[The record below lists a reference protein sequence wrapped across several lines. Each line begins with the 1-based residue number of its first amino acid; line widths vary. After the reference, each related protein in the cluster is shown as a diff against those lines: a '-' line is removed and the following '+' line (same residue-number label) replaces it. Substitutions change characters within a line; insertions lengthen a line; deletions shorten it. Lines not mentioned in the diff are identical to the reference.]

1 MHEQSKHGFQM
12 VLNPERKFIN
22 ISGVI
27 QKYGKKLKWF
37 GQEQSSFELE
47 NEGRLLP
54 VENADLIGR
63 VGHIRIIS
71 YESFQ
76 DLA

>member
-1 MHEQSKHGFQM
+1 MLGPFA
-12 VLNPERKFIN
+12 IN
-22 ISGVI
+22 ILGVI

-63 VGHIRIIS
+63 VVRCQAVDK
-71 YESFQ
+71 FQ
-76 DLA
+76 LDMNNPL

>member
-1 MHEQSKHGFQM
+1 MS
-12 VLNPERKFIN
+12 IN

-63 VGHIRIIS
+63 VGHGFIR
-71 YESFQ
+71 YESFR
-76 DLA
+76 DIGMNNPL

>member
-1 MHEQSKHGFQM
+1 MLGHLE
-12 VLNPERKFIN
+12 IN
-22 ISGVI
+22 ILGII

-54 VENADLIGR
+54 VENADLVGR
-63 VGHIRIIS
+63 VFHG
-71 YESFQ
+71 F
-76 DLA
+76 LK

>member
-1 MHEQSKHGFQM
+1 MRPLE
-12 VLNPERKFIN
+12 IN
-22 ISGVI
+22 ILGII

-63 VGHIRIIS
+63 VVHGFLKKRIRCQAVDK
-71 YESFQ
+71 FN
-76 DLA
+76 LT

>member
-1 MHEQSKHGFQM
+1 MLRPLEITI
-12 VLNPERKFIN
+12 L
-22 ISGVI
+22 GVF

-54 VENADLIGR
+54 VENADLLGR
-63 VGHIRIIS
+63 VVHG
-71 YESFQ
+71 F
-76 DLA
+76 LK